1 MAESLYFKRFSLT
14 SKQMMLQIREPIA
27 MLSLAY
33 TYFVLL
39 YKQLRF
45 FEQLKLQP
53 PVYAPAMYCYSIQQ
67 SWCFRKWNT
76 AEAKR
81 SIKYQSNIIFRG
93 LGQTHQKKKSEKRG
107 ARSCDDGME
116 VQEAALA
123 IEAARSKAK
132 KKGKHSKYLPTL
144 PFS

>member
-53 PVYAPAMYCYSIQQ
+53 PV
-67 SWCFRKWNT
+67 
-76 AEAKR
+76 
-81 SIKYQSNIIFRG
+81 
-93 LGQTHQKKKSEKRG
+93 
-107 ARSCDDGME
+107 
-116 VQEAALA
+116 
-123 IEAARSKAK
+123 
-132 KKGKHSKYLPTL
+132 
-144 PFS
+144 